1 MHIPLLDVSAL
12 HQAASSRRDQTDRA
26 LMSAA
31 HDVGFIQIT
40 GLGGVVDTGKAR
52 REALKRIFALN
63 STDLRRLWRQKFAPD
78 HSNVYRGWFPLQPG
92 HPTLKEGIDIGPDVL
107 GGKDATADP
116 SDPLREATPMPSE
129 SQLPGWRAA
138 AAAHYQG
145 MTRLGGVL
153 MRSIARGLGLE
164 ERFFDEM
171 FLGGISTMRLI
182 HYPSR
187 PPGSAELVGAP
198 HVDSGLVTLLMQDG
212 VSGLQGRTRAG
223 DFVDVPVQDDTLVVN
238 FGRLLELWSGGRI
251 RATEHQVLGSA
262 HERYSFPFFYEP
274 RVDARIA
281 PLNTMERSFEPFLY
295 GDFVWQC
302 STQFVEFKGLE
313 ALRPHRGSAE
323 AIRQALWPSNGRGDA
338 KQR

>member
-1 MHIPLLDVSAL
+1 VNIPLLDVSAL
-12 HQAASSRRDQTDRA
+12 YQAASSRRDVTDRA

-31 HDVGFIQIT
+31 HNVGFIQIT
-40 GLGGVVDTGKAR
+40 GLGGLVDTGKAR
-52 REALKRIFALN
+52 REALKRIFALD

-107 GGKDATADP
+107 GGEDETADA

-138 AAAHYQG
+138 AAAHYRE

-153 MRSIARGLGLE
+153 MQSIARGLELE

-182 HYPSR
+182 HYPPR
-187 PPGSAELVGAP
+187 PAGSGELAGAP

-212 VSGLQGRTRAG
+212 VSGLQSRTQAG
-223 DFVDVPVQDDTLVVN
+223 DFVDVPAQDDTLVVN
-238 FGRLLELWSGGRI
+238 FGRLLELWSGERI

-262 HERYSFPFFYEP
+262 RERYSFPFFYEP

-281 PLNTMERSFEPFLY
+281 PLPRTVRSFEPFLY

-313 ALRPHRGSAE
+313 ALRPHRGSTE
-323 AIRQALWPSNGRGDA
+323 ATRP
-338 KQR
+338 